1 MTLNQIF
8 DNIMYGEK
16 YMKEKAI
23 KEEIERCV
31 DREIDLFYASKRAK
45 QLSGKVALTE
55 SEEQKINRI
64 ISKVSL
70 LEDRIEN
77 GKTMSVAYR
86 KMQTTSIMD
95 DCKALIEEA
104 TKVRKA
110 DTRKLEILS
119 GIVAST
125 KYFVESQID
134 ENAALKESSNPLFN
148 KFMEEERKNIE
159 NVI

>member
-16 YMKEKAI
+16 YMKNKAI

-70 LEDRIEN
+70 LEDRIE
-77 GKTMSVAYR
+77 KQCLLHIE
-86 KMQTTSIMD
+86 K
-95 DCKALIEEA
+95 CKQLLSWMI
-104 TKVRKA
+104 VRLLWK
-110 DTRKLEILS
+110 KPQ
-119 GIVAST
+119 
-125 KYFVESQID
+125 K
-134 ENAALKESSNPLFN
+134 
-148 KFMEEERKNIE
+148 
-159 NVI
+159 

>member
-31 DREIDLFYASKRAK
+31 DREINLFYASKRAK
-45 QLSGKVALTE
+45 QLSGKVVMTE
-55 SEEQKINRI
+55 SEEQKVNRI
-64 ISKVSL
+64 ISKISL

-95 DCKALIEEA
+95 DCKLLMEEA
-104 TKVRKA
+104 TKAKKSDLRKI
-110 DTRKLEILS
+110 EVLS
-119 GIVAST
+119 GIVAAT

-134 ENAALKESSNPLFN
+134 ESAVLKESSNPLFN
-148 KFMEEERKNIE
+148 KFMSEERKNIE
-159 NVI
+159 NIF

>member
-31 DREIDLFYASKRAK
+31 DREINLFYASKRAK
-45 QLSGKVALTE
+45 QLSGKVVMTE
-55 SEEQKINRI
+55 SEEQKVNRI
-64 ISKVSL
+64 ISKISL

-95 DCKALIEEA
+95 DCKLLMEEA
-104 TKVRKA
+104 TKAKKSDLRKI
-110 DTRKLEILS
+110 EVLS
-119 GIVAST
+119 GIVAAT

-134 ENAALKESSNPLFN
+134 ESAVLKESSNPLFN
-148 KFMEEERKNIE
+148 KFMSEERKNIE
-159 NVI
+159 NVF

>member
-95 DCKALIEEA
+95 DW
-104 TKVRKA
+104 
-110 DTRKLEILS
+110 
-119 GIVAST
+119 
-125 KYFVESQID
+125 
-134 ENAALKESSNPLFN
+134 
-148 KFMEEERKNIE
+148 
-159 NVI
+159 